1 MTASDDT
8 TLKLYDLSTSEQI
21 SYLAGHADY
30 VRTAAYVPSNPNLI
44 VSGSY
49 DGTVKLWD
57 TRIPSLSSDVDVDD
71 ASAVDEMNVDGSTPK
86 GDEGRRQR
94 RRPGRTPPLGEERGL
109 ARQVMSFDHGQPVER
124 LLVHPSGTQVVT
136 AGGPIIKVF
145 DLLSGSGS
153 CLRAMSN
160 HQKTVTCLEWGDGR
174 PYSSHGKRRLLSAG
188 LDGLIKSYDLDD
200 DYRVG
205 KTMRV
210 GGAVL
215 SLAMAPDEGTLLVGT
230 SNGELTVRKRQL
242 SATEKAGKAKKGGSG
257 LGGVDALNAGPGEY
271 EAILAAA
278 GVNQAAAERAE
289 AMPEALPRN
298 VVAQQ
303 QAQAS
308 LVQQQTVNPLT
319 GEIKVRPS
327 ASKKK
332 LAEWDKLL
340 KSFRYADALDSV
352 VGNRGVHPGMAFALI
367 RELMHRDGLHQALNA
382 RDEVALLPV
391 LRFLY
396 DHVADPSYGSIACDV
411 AGVVIDLYSPALGQS
426 TLVDNLF
433 GRMKQKVQQE
443 VDFQHN
449 LMEVR
454 GQLQM
459 ILAAQ
464 A

>member
-1 MTASDDT
+1 LTASDDS

-21 SYLAGHADY
+21 SYLSGHADY
-30 VRTAAYVPSNPNLI
+30 VRTAAYVPSNPSLI

-57 TRIPSLSSDVDVDD
+57 TRIPSLNAEGGDDAVDD
-71 ASAVDEMNVDGSTPK
+71 MQIDDAQP
-86 GDEGRRQR
+86 QR
-94 RRPGRTPPLGEERGL
+94 RRRGRTPPPGDERGL
-109 ARQVMSFDHGQPVER
+109 AREVMSFDHRQPVER
-124 LLVHPSGTQVVT
+124 VLVHPSGTQVVT

-145 DLLSGSGS
+145 DMLSSGQ

-160 HQKTVTCLEWGDGR
+160 HQKTVTCLEWGDGK
-174 PYSSHGKRRLLSAG
+174 PFASGGKRRLLSAG
-188 LDGLIKSYDLDD
+188 LDGLIKSYDLED

-210 GGAVL
+210 GGGVL

-230 SNGELTVRKRQL
+230 SNGELTVRKRQI
-242 SATEKAGKAKKGGSG
+242 SPSEKAGKGKKATG
-257 LGGVDALNAGPGEY
+257 LGGVDALSAGPGEY

-278 GVNQAAAERAE
+278 GVNRAAAERSQ
-289 AMPEALPRN
+289 ALLESLPTTQA
-298 VVAQQ
+298 VAQ
-303 QAQAS
+303 QAS
-308 LVQQQTVNPLT
+308 LVQEQTVNPLT
-319 GEIKVRPS
+319 GEIKVRPM

-332 LAEWDKLL
+332 LTEWDRLL
-340 KSFRYADALDSV
+340 KTFKYSDALDSV
-352 VGNRGVHPGMAFALI
+352 VSKGVHPSMAFALI

-382 RDEVALLPV
+382 RDEVSLLPI
-391 LRFLY
+391 LRFLF
-396 DHVADPSYGSIACDV
+396 DHVADPRYGSLACDV
-411 AGVVIDLYSPALGQS
+411 ANVVIDLYTPALGQS
-426 TLVDNLF
+426 TIIDNLF
-433 GRMKQKVQQE
+433 GRMKEKVQRE